1 VSGLDTPLLV
11 VTFVAAGAATWAAGI
26 FLSKTTDALDVRF
39 GLGDELGGLILLAI
53 TGTLP
58 EIAITA
64 SAALSGHLDLAVGNL
79 IGGVAVQTLV
89 LVVLDAAA
97 GPQRPLSF
105 LVGSLVPVV
114 EGLMVVVALATV
126 LAGAAL
132 KSSTNL
138 FGASPTSYAVVL
150 FWVIGVWVV
159 NRVRMRPG
167 WVGEAPEATPG
178 RRHPRQPLPDDDG
191 HPYAGKRTA
200 IVAAVFLGA
209 ALVTL
214 AAGVVLQDSGDVLA
228 HRIGL
233 QGAIFGATF
242 LAAATAL
249 PEISSG
255 VAAVRLGDM
264 QLAVGDILGG
274 NAFQITLFL
283 LADLLAGTPVIVA
296 AHHSDVWLGGLGLLL
311 TGIAAAAIIA
321 RPRRTFL
328 WLGIDSIAMLAIYA
342 AGIALLTQVVK

>member
-1 VSGLDTPLLV
+1 VGGLDTPLLV
-11 VTFVAAGAATWAAGI
+11 AVFVAAGAATWVAGI
-26 FLSKTTDALDVRF
+26 FLSRTTNALDARF
-39 GLGDELGGLILLAI
+39 GLGAELGGLILLAV
-53 TGTLP
+53 TGSLP

-79 IGGVAVQTLV
+79 IGGVAIQTLV
-89 LVVLDAAA
+89 LVVLDAVA
-97 GPQRPLSF
+97 GPERPLSF
-105 LVGSLVPVV
+105 LVGSLVPVI
-114 EGLMVVVALATV
+114 EALMVVVVLAAA

-132 KSSTNL
+132 NSSTNL
-138 FGASPTSYAVVL
+138 FGASPTSYAVVV
-150 FWVIGVWVV
+150 FWVAGVWVV
-159 NRVRMRPG
+159 NRVRLHPA

-178 RRHPRQPLPDDDG
+178 RRHAREPMPGRPP
-191 HPYAGKRTA
+191 PYTGLRTGVVAG
-200 IVAAVFLGA
+200 IFLVG

-214 AAGVVLQDSGDVLA
+214 GAGVALQDAGSLLA
-228 HRIGL
+228 DRMGV

-255 VAAVRLGDM
+255 IAAVRLGDM

-274 NAFQITLFL
+274 NSFQITLFL

-311 TGIAAAAIIA
+311 TAIAAAAIVA

-328 WLGIDSIAMLAIYA
+328 WLGIDSLAMLVIYA
-342 AGIALLTQVVK
+342 GGIALLTQVVG